1 MNTVL
6 DMENSRLAV
15 PLLTGT
21 YAVAGLY
28 LGRALSNTQSPLGF
42 GTALMI
48 GGTSAVAAGVSP
60 MVTQMVIC
68 RHSPLAPILDAG
80 VSSALTWGA
89 LRAESIDPTSAAM
102 FIPLSIGSYLLARA
116 VQHAMIKSAKKP
128 QSPKVKKEAPSIPSS
143 WSPF

>member
-1 MNTVL
+1 
-6 DMENSRLAV
+6 MENSRLAV
-15 PLLTGT
+15 PILTGA

-28 LGRALSNTQSPLGF
+28 LGRALSNTQAPLGF
-42 GTALMI
+42 GTAVMI

-60 MVTQMVIC
+60 MLTQMVLC
-68 RHSPLAPILDAG
+68 RHSPLAPIFDAG

-116 VQHAMIKSAKKP
+116 VQHAMVKSAKKP
-128 QSPKVKKEAPSIPSS
+128 PKTKQEPPPSEMPST

>member
-1 MNTVL
+1 
-6 DMENSRLAV
+6 MENSRLAV
-15 PLLTGT
+15 PLLTGA

-28 LGRALSNTQSPLGF
+28 LGRALSNTQSPLDF
-42 GTALMI
+42 GTAVMI

-60 MVTQMVIC
+60 MLTQMVIC

-80 VSSALTWGA
+80 VSSALTYGA

-116 VQHAMIKSAKKP
+116 VQHAMVKSAKKTRH
-128 QSPKVKKEAPSIPSS
+128 PKMNEAPSEMPSS
-143 WSPF
+143 WSSF